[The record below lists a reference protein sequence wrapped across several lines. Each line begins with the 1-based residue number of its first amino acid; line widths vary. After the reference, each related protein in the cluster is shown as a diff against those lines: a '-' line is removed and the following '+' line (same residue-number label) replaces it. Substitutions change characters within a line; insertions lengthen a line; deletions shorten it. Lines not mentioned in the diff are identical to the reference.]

1 MARWERPTLNSRS
14 RSVDILGRRVCLE
27 IDKEEGWV
35 LSEEAGGRMAEI
47 GLLPFAHVALEVA
60 RSVLPAYRSRFGKRQ
75 VNQPQ
80 LLK

>member
-1 MARWERPTLNSRS
+1 
-14 RSVDILGRRVCLE
+14 
-27 IDKEEGWV
+27 
-35 LSEEAGGRMAEI
+35 MAEI

-60 RSVLPAYRSRFGKRQ
+60 RSVLPAYGSRFGKRQ

>member
-1 MARWERPTLNSRS
+1 
-14 RSVDILGRRVCLE
+14 
-27 IDKEEGWV
+27 
-35 LSEEAGGRMAEI
+35 MAEI

-60 RSVLPAYRSRFGKRQ
+60 RSVLPAGRFGKRQ